1 MATGMKGRMRRLGA
15 PGSLGVGSLV
25 LGVAFVV
32 AGCGGPADPGLTFP
46 VASIGPAMTVSPAV
60 NQTRIEL
67 VRVLAAHQLVLTDTQ
82 APVRPPEAPLLT
94 AAPRAVYQV
103 ILPKD
108 PQKGYIVVYEFTDPS
123 LAAAAAT
130 EEQAYLATGPARVQ
144 SPLGTVTII
153 RQVGATIVL
162 YAWLP
167 AGAQDDSAPA
177 IQTALETLGIGFPV
191 PN

>member
-1 MATGMKGRMRRLGA
+1 MSPRGA
-15 PGSLGVGSLV
+15 RAALALV
-25 LGVAFVV
+25 LGSAVVV
-32 AGCGGPADPGLTFP
+32 AISGCGTVPGTGQTLP

-60 NQTRIEL
+60 NQTRVAL
-67 VRVLAAHQLVLTDTQ
+67 VGALAGHDLVLTDTQ
-82 APVRPPEAPLLT
+82 SPVRPVEAPLLT

-108 PQKGYIVVYEFTDPS
+108 PQKGYIVVYEFSDLSRAAT
-123 LAAAAAT
+123 AAA
-130 EEQAYLATGPARVQ
+130 EEQTYLATGPARVQ
-144 SPLGTVTII
+144 TPPGTVTII

-167 AGAQDDSAPA
+167 AAALDAAAPG
-177 IQTALETLGIGFPV
+177 IQAALESLGIGFPV

>member
-1 MATGMKGRMRRLGA
+1 MDRRRRLAA
-15 PGSLGVGSLV
+15 PGSQILGLV
-25 LGVAFVV
+25 LGVALV
-32 AGCGGPADPGLTFP
+32 AAACGGTVDPGATFP

-94 AAPRAVYQV
+94 AAARAVYQV

-108 PQKGYIVVYEFTDPS
+108 PQKGYIVVYEFSDTTR
-123 LAAAAAT
+123 AAAAAT

-144 SPLGTVTII
+144 VPLGTVSII
-153 RQVGATIVL
+153 RQVGATVVL

-167 AGAQDDSAPA
+167 AGALDDAAPG
-177 IQTALETLGIGFPV
+177 IQAALETLGIGFPV